1 MRKIYAL
8 FLLVALIF
16 VAFAE
21 ELTEVRIGAG
31 FEMTGPIAGYGQA
44 SWDGIKLAMKLRP
57 TVKIGGKEIPV
68 RVILL
73 DNKGDKAESANVARR
88 LIDVEKVSAILGPCT
103 SSCALA
109 AGAIA
114 EEKKVPL
121 IGTTT
126 TNPLVTQGKK
136 YVFRACFIDPFQGA
150 ILAKFAWENLKA
162 KRVAIMVDVA
172 QDYVVGLA
180 NEFMKIFKQLGGT
193 YFVEYYT
200 TGDQDFSAQLTNVL
214 AKKPDVIF
222 MPGYYAEIALMCVQ
236 ARQLGFKGS
245 FLAGDGADA
254 PELIEIGGDYV
265 EGLYYTTYFH
275 PDADLSPTTKAFVE
289 AYMNEYGRR
298 ADAFGALA
306 FDAYNLVLDAIERAQ
321 SVDPVKVRDA
331 LAATKD
337 FPGVAGLITFP
348 ANSGDPIKPAVIN
361 TVKNKQ
367 FVLSAVVQP

>member
-1 MRKIYAL
+1 MKKAC
-8 FLLVALIF
+8 VLIF
-16 VAFAE
+16 LAVVFVVLFAQE
-21 ELTEVRIGAG
+21 ITEVRIGAG

-57 TVKIGGKEIPV
+57 TVNIGGKEIPV
-68 RVILL
+68 RVILM

-88 LIDVEKVSAILGPCT
+88 LIDVEKVSAIIGPCT

-136 YVFRACFIDPFQGA
+136 FVFRACFIDPFQGA
-150 ILAKFAWENLKA
+150 ILAKFAWEHLKA
-162 KRVAIMVDVA
+162 KKVAIMVDVA

-180 NEFMKIFKQLGGT
+180 NEFMKVFKQLGGT

-236 ARQLGFKGS
+236 ARQLGFKGA

-254 PELIEIGGDYV
+254 PELIEIGGDFV

-275 PDADLSPTTKAFVE
+275 PDADLSPKTKEFVE
-289 AYMNEYGRR
+289 AYMKEYGRR

-306 FDAYNLVLDAIERAQ
+306 FDAYNLILDAIERAQ
-321 SVDPVKVRDA
+321 STDPVKIRDA
-331 LAATKD
+331 IAATKD
-337 FPGVAGLITFP
+337 FVGVAGTISFP
-348 ANSGDPIKPAVIN
+348 PNSGDPIKPAVIN
-361 TVKNKQ
+361 TIKNRQ
-367 FVLSAVVQP
+367 FVLYTVIRP